1 MLRLRKKERTASN
14 TSTAHL
20 APPPQSVT
28 APPPPIEA
36 SFFFLRDVV
45 LPRMLVGGGGVSVG
59 GGGSSERDGCGGC
72 EAGAGVRGGEG
83 HAVGGGGGEA
93 GFVVLGELVETG
105 EEFLLELAR
114 RTSQHR
120 PPARMHREMDTSAA
134 RAWLLPDLSYIP
146 PALHPPPLTL
156 DPQPLERSDGGLR
169 QHTSAYVSALD
180 PQPLERSDGTDGGS
194 QKKNSRAMVLSVEIK
209 PKSAVLPPAHLLRPE
224 HRIKASVSRFRML
237 QASSNALTYAD
248 VC

>member
-1 MLRLRKKERTASN
+1 MSRPGTDPRLLGHVLRLRKKERTSCN

-28 APPPPIEA
+28 APPTPIEA

-45 LPRMLVGGGGVSVG
+45 LPRMLVGGG
-59 GGGSSERDGCGGC
+59 SSERDGCGGC
-72 EAGAGVRGGEG
+72 EAGARGAGGQGHALKGGRGG
-83 HAVGGGGGEA
+83 A

-114 RTSQHR
+114 RTAPLR
-120 PPARMHREMDTSAA
+120 PPARMHREINTSAA

-146 PALHPPPLTL
+146 PALHPQPLTL
-156 DPQPLERSDGGLR
+156 DPQSLKRSDEGLI

-180 PQPLERSDGTDGGS
+180 PQPLKRFDGTDGGS
-194 QKKNSRAMVLSVEIK
+194 QKKK
-209 PKSAVLPPAHLLRPE
+209 
-224 HRIKASVSRFRML
+224 VSRDGPLYR
-237 QASSNALTYAD
+237 N
-248 VC
+248 